1 MSLVVY
7 TVPGLAK
14 EAGVS
19 QGVIERAIVR
29 GEIEFL
35 EVRGGTSG
43 APRIIAQRV
52 AMKWLRKRQPADA
65 TPDTQAAAR

>member
-7 TVPGLAK
+7 TVPGLVR

-29 GEIEFL
+29 GEIKL
-35 EVRGGTSG
+35 IEVRGGTEG
-43 APRIIAQRV
+43 APRIIAKRV
-52 AMKWLRKRQPADA
+52 ALEWMRKR
-65 TPDTQAAAR
+65 AASKQKSAAVAASR